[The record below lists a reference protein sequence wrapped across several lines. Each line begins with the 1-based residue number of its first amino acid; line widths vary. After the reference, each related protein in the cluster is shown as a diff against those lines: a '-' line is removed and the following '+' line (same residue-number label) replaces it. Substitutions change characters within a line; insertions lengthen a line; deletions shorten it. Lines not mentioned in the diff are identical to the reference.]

1 MDPPFGVDAGDP
13 WSPSLPWIPGG
24 RVGFRMWLAST
35 GSRAEVA
42 NFCFPPALPS
52 KFADFIRI
60 SGVPLPCLEAST
72 RRSRP
77 GYSYA
82 DGFDISWP
90 ERPLGAVT
98 TCVAPPPCDNSG
110 RRVVQQPSAC
120 SCSCVGAMG
129 LLRDPF
135 GPAATEPII
144 PTCKVAQ
151 TCLAFCQR
159 FI

>member
-1 MDPPFGVDAGDP
+1 MASSGIYRDFVGGFSALVVEGPSGNLERPSAARRGGSPFGVDAGDP
-13 WSPSLPWIPGG
+13 WLPSLPWIPGG

-98 TCVAPPPCDNSG
+98 TCVARPPCDNSG
-110 RRVVQQPSAC
+110 RRVLPL
-120 SCSCVGAMG
+120 G
-129 LLRDPF
+129 
-135 GPAATEPII
+135 
-144 PTCKVAQ
+144 
-151 TCLAFCQR
+151 
-159 FI
+159 